1 MNHRVRQIQ
10 KRSNSAV
17 SAMMM
22 VGLCLYALTLCGC
35 VDSLMMLGKVVLGDP
50 EQPSG
55 FEMATGVSLVKD
67 QKRVLIHCSA
77 PAYLSDD
84 YDTLTSDVEEELIRR
99 MRRHGLAVMHPD
111 AAADILDDY
120 AGHFD
125 PNLLAA
131 QLDDVDYIFH
141 IQFDS
146 FTYREDNSPNLY
158 RGRVSGS
165 VVGHEIRGG
174 DSGRHSVQ
182 VYDQQFKTTHPSAHP
197 VAVDQMP
204 KTVFIRRFIDRIADN
219 LGNTFY
225 NVQSSS
231 LFAQ

>member
-1 MNHRVRQIQ
+1 MKAAEHHLP
-10 KRSNSAV
+10 KHSNSAI
-17 SAMMM
+17 SAMLML
-22 VGLCLYALTLCGC
+22 GLCLSSLTQCGC
-35 VDSLMMLGKVVLGDP
+35 LNSLVMAGKVMLGDP

-55 FEMATGVSLVKD
+55 FEMITGVSLGED

-84 YDTLTSDVEEELIRR
+84 YDTLSSDVEEELIRR
-99 MRRHGLAVMHPD
+99 MRRHGLAVIHPD

-120 AGHFD
+120 AGRFD

-158 RGRVSGS
+158 RGRATGTII
-165 VVGHEIRGG
+165 GHEIRGG
-174 DSGRHSVQ
+174 DSGRHSVK

-225 NVQSSS
+225 SVQSSS